1 MVAALRSLGFKQ
13 IPRTQS
19 RQKFQN
25 FVENLNIPAQVLAS
39 ALKSASRRA
48 QQKQFYANRKRDEA
62 RKKDEACQDRF
73 SLSGYPR
80 EVIEAAAKGI
90 LGLQR
95 TDILETRKM
104 VEMLEVMGITRR
116 DIDEFMREVCGQEFD
131 DWSERPPRG
140 SAGPRGRGR
149 AESQGSGRVA
159 SQGRGRAASQG
170 RGSTRRQPRSWEAE
184 DAEDVEDMLSGGRSR
199 RSRRQGPPFQGGRR
213 VYADSDDFHR
223 FHLGGEAAGGP
234 WDEDFERRS
243 REAHAAG
250 LDVEDLEEFERHFG
264 EGAFSSA
271 AATRADSRGQRRGA
285 RHASVRGALVARVFG
300 GASLAKAAP
309 WVSHGYGGPGGGG
322 EPFGSGAPA
331 GREPDTEE
339 RVEAAMAEALA
350 RGWRPQELSRGQASR
365 LLGVAAWG
373 ASAGEL
379 REARRR
385 LVLRGGVVLD
395 GPLGGPPGGLPP
407 ALMELMGPG
416 APEVLALGPGG
427 PVLGASGDAGQ
438 PARIPADA
446 FRELFPGPLVEVSEV
461 ESPDGTVVEFDSP
474 FGGAPDPHVLD
485 MLQGL
490 GREFQSE
497 MLPAIRKQAS
507 AGAWQAPL
515 SCRDDLQK
523 LCPGDKHRLACLGR
537 HQDAVSEAC
546 RRDVGKSVPFLCS
559 GEIEKFCTPASEG
572 ILPCL
577 ARSAGEASPACREAV
592 AATRGLVGRA
602 RTQKA
607 VVTNPATGE
616 KKVHVP
622 TAEPAAQ
629 RERRLDSQIAGRQA
643 PSSTKAPQSAGVAAP
658 SPELAALREANL
670 DALLAGEPA
679 SPRPAQ
685 SGDEA
690 TASASQGARRGVAHA
705 PGGLHARGLPE
716 GGGHAGRGGR
726 FSRHDLEE
734 RRPRRG
740 PGLHRPA

>member
-1 MVAALRSLGFKQ
+1 MARLALCCLLLCHQQFSVTGQPVEVEFEPVGPGGPWASDAPPPELLDVLRRLG
-13 IPRTQS
+13 
-19 RQKFQN
+19 
-25 FVENLNIPAQVLAS
+25 
-39 ALKSASRRA
+39 
-48 QQKQFYANRKRDEA
+48 ANPGD
-62 RKKDEACQDRF
+62 
-73 SLSGYPR
+73 G
-80 EVIEAAAKGI
+80 G
-90 LGLQR
+90 
-95 TDILETRKM
+95 
-104 VEMLEVMGITRR
+104 
-116 DIDEFMREVCGQEFD
+116 GQGA
-131 DWSERPPRG
+131 PP
-140 SAGPRGRGR
+140 P
-149 AESQGSGRVA
+149 
-159 SQGRGRAASQG
+159 
-170 RGSTRRQPRSWEAE
+170 PP
-184 DAEDVEDMLSGGRSR
+184 LR
-199 RSRRQGPPFQGGRR
+199 RSGNGREADLDQAIEGMLGELLRGPPGPLLRGGAPPLMMQGGPPFG
-213 VYADSDDFHR
+213 
-223 FHLGGEAAGGP
+223 
-234 WDEDFERRS
+234 
-243 REAHAAG
+243 
-250 LDVEDLEEFERHFG
+250 
-264 EGAFSSA
+264 
-271 AATRADSRGQRRGA
+271 
-285 RHASVRGALVARVFG
+285 
-300 GASLAKAAP
+300 
-309 WVSHGYGGPGGGG
+309 
-322 EPFGSGAPA
+322 
-331 GREPDTEE
+331 
-339 RVEAAMAEALA
+339 
-350 RGWRPQELSRGQASR
+350 
-365 LLGVAAWG
+365 
-373 ASAGEL
+373 
-379 REARRR
+379 
-385 LVLRGGVVLD
+385 GGVVLD

-407 ALMELMGPG
+407 ALMGPG

-690 TASASQGARRGVAHA
+690 SAAAARAREAASPTRPVASTHAVFLRAVGMLGAAAGFLVMILRSVDLGGARDFIGQRFGCFGEARE
-705 PGGLHARGLPE
+705 PLKGGLPR
-716 GGGHAGRGGR
+716 
-726 FSRHDLEE
+726 SV
-734 RRPRRG
+734 RP
-740 PGLHRPA
+740 PTSM